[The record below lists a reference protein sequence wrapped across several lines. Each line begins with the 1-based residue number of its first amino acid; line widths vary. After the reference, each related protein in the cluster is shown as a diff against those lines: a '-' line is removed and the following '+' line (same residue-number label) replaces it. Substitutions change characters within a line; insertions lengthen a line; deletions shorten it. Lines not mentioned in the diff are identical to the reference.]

1 MRVAAPPSH
10 APILPYQLFYYDE
23 STIENEP
30 GSFSPSAY
38 TLHLT
43 IFALI
48 GSHFNR
54 SINTSPHPPLTHI
67 PKPPQK
73 SYSVMFCGSFS
84 HVDDDPLTPRSSS
97 SSTSPS
103 SSPPR
108 KSRRK
113 EKNPYANRGRDK
125 FEALLAD
132 LEARREKIMA
142 KVGEK
147 DGFLVRFAQSDTR
160 DWVPIVVKAK
170 DPKQLRS
177 NAIEGKK
184 WAVQHKSPVGSSSA
198 KEVDSAAAA
207 AVSDGRMNKRFLLKE
222 KNQGVFMNMQW
233 PSYYWSAV
241 LIMILLCLVMF
252 GRSFAILCMSIWW
265 YFVPTMKGGNV
276 NMKRSNKK
284 GYGRGLS
291 RKNLGGDVR
300 SLQSKKDQGRM
311 IIT

>member
-1 MRVAAPPSH
+1 
-10 APILPYQLFYYDE
+10 
-23 STIENEP
+23 
-30 GSFSPSAY
+30 
-38 TLHLT
+38 
-43 IFALI
+43 
-48 GSHFNR
+48 
-54 SINTSPHPPLTHI
+54 
-67 PKPPQK
+67 
-73 SYSVMFCGSFS
+73 MFCGSFS

-97 SSTSPS
+97 SFTSPS

-142 KVGEK
+142 KVGDK
-147 DGFLVRFAQSDTR
+147 DVFLVRFAQSDTR

-184 WAVQHKSPVGSSSA
+184 RAFQHKSAVGTSSA
-198 KEVDSAAAA
+198 KEMGSAAA
-207 AVSDGRMNKRFLLKE
+207 AVSDGRMNKTLSLKE
-222 KNQGVFMNMQW
+222 KNHGVFMNLQW

-291 RKNLGGDVR
+291 GKNLAGDVR
-300 SLQSKKDQGRM
+300 SLQSKKGQGRM
-311 IIT
+311 IT